1 MNESTAP
8 ASADEKRRHGCL
20 TAWLFLSV
28 AANALVA
35 LYYVAAL
42 LGAQLGVAVPLW
54 ALLLLTAVGAVN
66 IVCLVAIFKWKKW
79 GFWGLLLT
87 ALGVFG
93 LNLSLG
99 LNPATAVLG
108 LAGPAVM
115 FGVLNIGDSNKG
127 WTQLG

>member
-1 MNESTAP
+1 MTESTTP
-8 ASADEKRRHGCL
+8 ASAVEKQRHGCL
-20 TAWLFLSV
+20 TAWLLFAI
-28 AANALVA
+28 AANTLIA

-42 LGAQLGVAVPLW
+42 LGAQLRVAVPLW
-54 ALLLLTAVGAVN
+54 ALLLLTAVGAMN
-66 IVCLVAIFKWKKW
+66 IVCLVAIFRWKKW
-79 GFWGLLLT
+79 GFWGLLLI

-99 LNPATAVLG
+99 LNPVTAVLG

-115 FGVLNIGDSNKG
+115 FGALNIGGSNKG